1 MFWTG
6 IAQLPRTPVSDSPN
20 CSALCSWCKRRPKRR
35 TEGLP
40 GGRVAVALGSTA
52 GRGREVQLN
61 TAVHLQDSLRPTLRT
76 KPSNLTCM
84 TVRPPC
90 AFNNPDPY
98 DCSSWQWLW
107 PIRRQDNESA
117 MVRYSPLRLIPT
129 AAHEVNS
136 PSSCKLARRP

>member
-1 MFWTG
+1 MQMFWTG

-20 CSALCSWCKRRPKRR
+20 CSALRSWCERRPNAAQKVYPVGGLRLLWGPR
-35 TEGLP
+35 QGGEGE
-40 GGRVAVALGSTA
+40 A
-52 GRGREVQLN
+52 
-61 TAVHLQDSLRPTLRT
+61 AVHLQDSLRPTLRT

-90 AFNNPDPY
+90 AFINPDPY

-117 MVRYSPLRLIPT
+117 MVRYSPLRRIPT
-129 AAHEVNS
+129 AAYEVNS